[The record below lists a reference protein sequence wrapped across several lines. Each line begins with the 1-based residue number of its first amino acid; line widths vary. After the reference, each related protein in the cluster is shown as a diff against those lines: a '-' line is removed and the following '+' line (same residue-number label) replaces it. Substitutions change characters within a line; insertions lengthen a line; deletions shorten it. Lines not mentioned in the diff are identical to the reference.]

1 MRDGLVTFA
10 VASNLAQNAHAM
22 ELSSQVLFFAVHAVL
37 CYCAGAKLLCALELL
52 RQAYL
57 LLRFVLRFC
66 VFFATRSLQIALDWL
81 HQGILVL
88 RPRAFYA
95 FILNLASQIVLKWLH
110 QGCHDFV
117 VLIIFPLR
125 H

>member
-1 MRDGLVTFA
+1 
-10 VASNLAQNAHAM
+10 M

-66 VFFATRSLQIALDWL
+66 VFLQLGLCRSHWTGSIKVSWCCGRVRSMLPFWTWRRKSYWSGCIKVAM
-81 HQGILVL
+81 ILWCWSFS
-88 RPRAFYA
+88 R
-95 FILNLASQIVLKWLH
+95 
-110 QGCHDFV
+110 
-117 VLIIFPLR
+117 
-125 H
+125 